1 MKKLNEGLAF
11 FIELAMVAAYA
22 YFGFT
27 YFEGAVLKWLLGL
40 GIPVILVA
48 LWGILLA
55 PRSQRRLKIVPGVAL
70 SSALFILASVLLIVD
85 RQMALGIILLVMSMT
100 NRFLALKW
108 KQW

>member
-1 MKKLNEGLAF
+1 
-11 FIELAMVAAYA
+11 MVAAFA

-27 YFEGAVLKWLLGL
+27 HFEDAVLKWLMGL
-40 GIPVILVA
+40 GIPAILVV

-70 SSALFILASVLLIVD
+70 SSALFILASLLLIVD
-85 RQMALGIILLVMSMT
+85 GQIALGIILLIVSLA
-100 NRFLALKW
+100 NRFLTLKW